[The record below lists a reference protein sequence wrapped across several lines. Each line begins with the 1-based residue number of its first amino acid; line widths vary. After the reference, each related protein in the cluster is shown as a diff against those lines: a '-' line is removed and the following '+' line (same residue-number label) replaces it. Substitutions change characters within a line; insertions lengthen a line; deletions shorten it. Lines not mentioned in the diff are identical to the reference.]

1 MSSKQTLAFPVAEY
15 PEVPAKSASF
25 ARRIILGLL
34 RDFTKGRLE
43 FTLPDGHV
51 LVFGDPNLQA
61 VDVARIT
68 IHRERF
74 FRHVL
79 FYGDIGFGECFMD
92 GDWSSDDV
100 PAVLAFFL
108 QNIEQTP
115 GLAGSRRREWLVN
128 ILKWANRLGHVFR
141 RNTKSNSCRNIQEHY
156 DLSNEFY
163 AMWLDAT
170 WTYSS
175 AYFQSPSESLEQAQ
189 NNKYRQLCEKLHL
202 KPGMEVLEIGC
213 GWGGFAIF
221 AARHFGV
228 KVTGLTISNEQLA
241 KARARVAEAGLDDQI
256 QILFRDYRDMTGT
269 FDAIV
274 SIEMLE
280 AVGHAFLRD
289 YFAQCHNLLKPQ
301 GVLGLQVIVTPDN
314 RYEYGRKSV
323 DWIQKHIFPGGQ
335 LPSLTA
341 IQQAINR
348 TGDMYLQ
355 HLESFGLHYAETLR
369 RWRETFNS
377 RLDDV
382 LQQGF
387 DQRFVRKWNYYL
399 CYCEA
404 AFQQRNI
411 NVAQM
416 VFTRPNN
423 VRYMIPTEASG
434 LGVKN

>member
-1 MSSKQTLAFPVAEY
+1 MSVSDYPGAVAQKAT
-15 PEVPAKSASF
+15 PARK
-25 ARRIILGLL
+25 IIVGLL
-34 RDFTKGRLE
+34 RAFNKGRLIMG
-43 FTLPDGHV
+43 LPDGQE
-51 LVFGDPNLQA
+51 LLFGDGEVTSA
-61 VDVARIT
+61 KTAKIH

-74 FRHVL
+74 FNRVL
-79 FYGDIGFGECFMD
+79 FYGDIGFGESFMD
-92 GDWSSDDV
+92 GDWSSEDV
-100 PAVLAFFL
+100 PAVLSFFL
-108 QNIEQTP
+108 QNIESTP
-115 GLAGSRRREWLVN
+115 GLAGSQRREWLIN
-128 ILKWANRLGHVFR
+128 LLKITNRFGHIFR
-141 RNTKSNSCRNIQEHY
+141 RNTKANSQRNISEHY
-156 DLSNEFY
+156 DLSNDFY
-163 AMWLDAT
+163 SMWLDKT

-175 AYFQSPSESLEQAQ
+175 AYFQHPDETLEQAQ
-189 NNKYRQLCEKLHL
+189 FNKYRQLCEKLRL

-213 GWGGFAIF
+213 GWGGFALH
-221 AARHFGV
+221 AAEHYGV
-228 KVTGLTISNEQLA
+228 KVTGLTISREQLA
-241 KARARVAEAGLDDQI
+241 KARERVVEAGLQDSV
-256 QILFRDYRDMTGT
+256 QILFCDYRDMKGE

-289 YFAQCHNLLKPQ
+289 YFAQCHRLLKPH
-301 GVLGLQVIVTPDN
+301 GVLGLQVIVSPDR

-348 TGDMYLQ
+348 TGDLYLQ
-355 HLESFGLHYAETLR
+355 HWESFGLHYAETLR
-369 RWRETFNS
+369 RWRTAFNE
-377 RLDDV
+377 RLEDV

-423 VRYMIPTEASG
+423 TRFAIQQEDAF
-434 LGVKN
+434 L